1 MTETFKHIIKK
12 IIKTDNNFFSINHDS
27 SDKVDKIIKLLFVT
41 FIFKEIN
48 TKKKFEFFYENIQNT
63 FLKNVKDDFIN
74 YFCTIQKT
82 YYGFNKLAR
91 IFKYKMSKTVINYDI
106 GLNEIY
112 ENQKNVIGILHLNS
126 KYLFSINDLINII
139 NTSLTNNYE
148 FFAEPLCVK
157 NPYNNIP
164 FSKSILYNIYFY
176 ILYKT
181 YYRPELFINF
191 FSCNFSLSLFGKKYE
206 ILLREYSIKNYV
218 YKSPLNTL
226 FKEVKKMIKNFN
238 NYCLKFNLN
247 NKIIIDKEFP
257 QDNLVK
263 IMQPYLLVYF
273 TSLYSMIP
281 NKKYETNLIFKH
293 IMLKFNKFNPVFGRK
308 RYKILFKH
316 NANFKKKIMSKIIE
330 FDDRHIVFN
339 DKNNKTNDFLIDHL
353 LYKESFN
360 NLNYYFTNLLIV
372 NDNQEYF
379 QNHDTDN
386 NYDTDNND
394 EDEPAHVETQEQDI
408 DAYDN
413 DDADNDDNDEADYE
427 EENDSIS

>member
-48 TKKKFEFFYENIQNT
+48 TKKKFEFFFENIQNT
-63 FLKNVKDDFIN
+63 FLKNVKHDFIN

-91 IFKYKMSKTVINYDI
+91 IFKYKISKTVINFDI
-106 GLNEIY
+106 GLNEIN

-148 FFAEPLCVK
+148 FFAEPLCIK

-164 FSKSILYNIYFY
+164 FSKSILYNIYFF

-206 ILLREYSIKNYV
+206 IVLREYSIKNYV
-218 YKSPLNTL
+218 YKSPLNIL
-226 FKEVKKMIKNFN
+226 FKEVTKMIKKFN

-257 QDNLVK
+257 QDTLVK

-281 NKKYETNLIFKH
+281 NKKYETNLVFKH

-316 NANFKKKIMSKIIE
+316 NASFKKKIISKIIE

-360 NLNYYFTNLLIV
+360 TLNYYFTNLLIV
-372 NDNQEYF
+372 NNDNQEYF

-386 NYDTDNND
+386 ND
-394 EDEPAHVETQEQDI
+394 EE
-408 DAYDN
+408 DA
-413 DDADNDDNDEADYE
+413 DDADNNEAEDEDNDDYQGDE
-427 EENDSIS
+427 EEIDSIS